1 MPLTVVFLL
10 EFFKDRNSHMA
21 RCAHTFDSP
30 EICETV
36 NNRPLPTSR
45 VASFDG
51 YLFLVLLFY
60 ALVVVGMSY
69 ILIRVYR
76 ERTRK
81 VRKLR

>member
-1 MPLTVVFLL
+1 M
-10 EFFKDRNSHMA
+10 
-21 RCAHTFDSP
+21 
-30 EICETV
+30 
-36 NNRPLPTSR
+36 
-45 VASFDG
+45 ASFDA

-60 ALVVVGMSY
+60 AAVVVGMSY